1 MRRLACRGWLAHD
14 DPGSRPLLD
23 TSQVRSD
30 RVLRVQRE
38 GTMARG
44 QGTVPPGPQLPCNRT
59 ERHDRMLIVQF
70 GALYLF

>member
-1 MRRLACRGWLAHD
+1 
-14 DPGSRPLLD
+14 
-23 TSQVRSD
+23 
-30 RVLRVQRE
+30 
-38 GTMARG
+38 MARG